1 MPKRVKRDEYDA
13 IWPSESSRALSGWFN
28 QLFYLKN
35 LSPKQIKHER
45 KFRISRFSAKKI
57 RISHTQNQLT
67 WFCSFRRKQQSLA
80 PFSVKLGSG
89 ENIPFR
95 RYNAGSAHFGKI
107 LLISRNHFAK
117 PVVAKKFAGI
127 DFAKPKIRFRSCLLD
142 PGTCFFG
149 FRRNYVKNYPLPI
162 ERNRHQDFF
171 FQSIPFPFK

>member
-1 MPKRVKRDEYDA
+1 M
-13 IWPSESSRALSGWFN
+13 SGSFA
-28 QLFYLKN
+28 
-35 LSPKQIKHER
+35 SAV
-45 KFRISRFSAKKI
+45 FRQKKI
-57 RISHTQNQLT
+57 RISHMQNQLT

-127 DFAKPKIRFRSCLLD
+127 DFAKPNIRFRSCLTQVLVSSALGGIMLKIIRCQLR
-142 PGTCFFG
+142 GTEPRTFFSKAYLSLSLSNDAS
-149 FRRNYVKNYPLPI
+149 F
-162 ERNRHQDFF
+162 
-171 FQSIPFPFK
+171 

>member
-1 MPKRVKRDEYDA
+1 M
-13 IWPSESSRALSGWFN
+13 
-28 QLFYLKN
+28 
-35 LSPKQIKHER
+35 
-45 KFRISRFSAKKI
+45 
-57 RISHTQNQLT
+57 QNQLT

-127 DFAKPKIRFRSCLLD
+127 DFAKPNIRYRSCLTQVLVSSALGGIMLKIIRCQLR
-142 PGTCFFG
+142 GTEPKTFFPKHT
-149 FRRNYVKNYPLPI
+149 F
-162 ERNRHQDFF
+162 
-171 FQSIPFPFK
+171 PFPFQMTPAFSHYTSPDVNTNLGGSTDHR

>member
-1 MPKRVKRDEYDA
+1 MCGSFATTVFR
-13 IWPSESSRALSGWFN
+13 
-28 QLFYLKN
+28 QKN
-35 LSPKQIKHER
+35 
-45 KFRISRFSAKKI
+45 F

-127 DFAKPKIRFRSCLLD
+127 DFAKPNIRYRSCLTQVLVSSALGGIMLKIIRCQLR
-142 PGTCFFG
+142 GTEPRTFFSKAYLSLSNDAS
-149 FRRNYVKNYPLPI
+149 F
-162 ERNRHQDFF
+162 
-171 FQSIPFPFK
+171 